1 MFLKMNLMGLAS
13 GVHTTTYGRVDEH
26 FRIRRFRFRM
36 VSGAIGFEASGRME
50 GKSLV
55 VETGRGGDR
64 RTHRIPMAEPPLV
77 GASLGYVFTKRPLRV
92 GDVFRFP
99 IFDPA
104 SMSRKDAEIRVA
116 GREPID
122 IRGITYDA
130 FRLEAELWGDRL
142 TFWLDENGETLK
154 ETGFMGLTAVRSSA
168 AAAPEN
174 IQGSGDSDFY
184 EISSVKPDRTIPRPR
199 DVSFL
204 KVRLRAGVE
213 GVEMDRGVWNRGRQ
227 RFSGDEMEVERER
240 PPFPS
245 GYERPMDPLKEPFR
259 PLLSPEFNIESDH
272 DEIIKEAEAIAGSE
286 TDPLEASRKVLAWVW
301 ENLDKRPVVSIPSA
315 LEVLRTRVGDCNEHA
330 TLTAAL
336 LRALGVPTRI
346 VVGLVYTRGRF
357 FYHAW
362 NEVYT
367 GEWISMDATMNQ
379 MPADATHIKLL
390 EGNLDKQVDVVG
402 LIGRLELKVMDFRH
416 D

>member
-1 MFLKMNLMGLAS
+1 
-13 GVHTTTYGRVDEH
+13 
-26 FRIRRFRFRM
+26 
-36 VSGAIGFEASGRME
+36 
-50 GKSLV
+50 
-55 VETGRGGDR
+55 
-64 RTHRIPMAEPPLV
+64 
-77 GASLGYVFTKRPLRV
+77 VFH
-92 GDVFRFP
+92 FP

-104 SMSRKDAEIRVA
+104 SMSRKDAEVRVA
-116 GREPID
+116 GREPLD

-142 TFWLDENGETLK
+142 TFWLDENGGTLK

-184 EISSVKPDRTIPRPR
+184 EISSIKPDRNIPRPG

-204 KVRLRAGVE
+204 KVKLEGVE
-213 GVEMDRGVWNRGRQ
+213 GVEMDREVWGLGRQ

-240 PPFPS
+240 PPFAS
-245 GYERPMDPLKEPFR
+245 GYERPMDPVEESFR

-272 DEIIKEAEAIAGSE
+272 EEIVREAEAIAGSE
-286 TDPLEASRKVLAWVW
+286 TDPFKASRKVLAWVW

-336 LRALGVPTRI
+336 LRSLGVPTRI

-367 GEWISMDATMNQ
+367 GEWVSMDATLNQ

-402 LIGRLELKVMDFRH
+402 LIGRLDLKVMEFRH